1 MSDINRVVLTGRLT
15 KDPELK
21 ALPDGTPV
29 LSMRLAFSTRKRD
42 AQGQWGDVSNFIDV
56 SLIGNRADSLSRLL
70 EKGRLI
76 GVDGKL
82 RWREWESQDGTKRS
96 AIDISADNIELL
108 GGRSES
114 GGGFGGSGGGYDGA
128 PKEAPSPAGDSETL
142 EDDIP
147 F

>member
-21 ALPDGTPV
+21 SLPDGTPI
-29 LSMRLAFSTRKRD
+29 LSIRLAFSTRKRD
-42 AQGQWGDVSNFIDV
+42 AQGQWGDVSNYVDV
-56 SLIGNRADSLSRLL
+56 SLFGQRAESLSRLL

-82 RWREWESQDGTKRS
+82 RWREWQTNEGEKRS
-96 AIDISADNIELL
+96 AIDIDADSIELL
-108 GGRSES
+108 GGKN
-114 GGGFGGSGGGYDGA
+114 DGA
-128 PKEAPSPAGDSETL
+128 GERSYSAPASAPSPVFD
-142 EDDIP
+142 DDIP

>member
-82 RWREWESQDGTKRS
+82 RWREWESQDGTKRQ

-108 GGRSES
+108 GGRNES
-114 GGGFGGSGGGYDGA
+114 GGGSGGSGGGYQS
-128 PKEAPSPAGDSETL
+128 APSPASQGGGSETF

>member
-29 LSMRLAFSTRKRD
+29 LSMRLAFSSRKRD

-56 SLIGNRADSLSRLL
+56 SLIGTRAESLSRLL

-76 GVDGKL
+76 GVDGRL
-82 RWREWESQDGTKRS
+82 RWREWESQDGGKRQT
-96 AIDISADNIELL
+96 IDVSADNIELL

-114 GGGFGGSGGGYDGA
+114 GGSGGGGGGYAA
-128 PKEAPSPAGDSETL
+128 PAPSESASSETL